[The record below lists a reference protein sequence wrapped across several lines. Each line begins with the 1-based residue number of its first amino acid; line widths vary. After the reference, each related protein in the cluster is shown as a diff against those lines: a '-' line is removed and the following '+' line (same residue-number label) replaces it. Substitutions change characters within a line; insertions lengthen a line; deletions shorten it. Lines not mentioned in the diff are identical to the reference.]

1 MNELPHKDVNEKT
14 AAARVAL
21 IGYGIGGAV
30 FHAPLVSS
38 VAGLKLAAIVTRSEE
53 KVTQARRDFPHAE
66 IVGTAEEIFA
76 HPEKYDLVVVCSP
89 NRYHYA
95 QAKAALEAGLNV
107 VIDKPMATSAADCL
121 ALVELAKKQ
130 NKLLSVFQNRRFDGD
145 LLTVKK
151 ILDEKLLGDVVRF
164 ESRFDRY
171 RPQPRAG
178 AWRER
183 GSKEDGGGLLFD
195 LGSHL
200 IDQACF
206 LFGQPLDVYCELN
219 TRRAEVET
227 DDDCFI
233 ALNFP
238 SGLRAHLWAS
248 VMVRM
253 NGPRFKLYGRKGSY
267 EKFGLD
273 PQEDAL
279 RAGHRPWTSSWGR
292 EEREQWG
299 KMVTDV
305 EGLAVHGKVETVPGC
320 YERFYENIAACL
332 SDPSLVPC
340 VNPEESWRTAK
351 IIEAA
356 YRSATDKVVVS
367 L

>member
-1 MNELPHKDVNEKT
+1 MSELRHKDDQDQT

-38 VAGLKLAAIVTRSEE
+38 VAGLKLAAIVTRSAE
-53 KVTQARRDFPHAE
+53 KVAQARLDYPDVE
-66 IVGTAEEIFA
+66 IVGSAEEIFA
-76 HPEKYDLVVVCSP
+76 RPEKYDLVIVCSP
-89 NRYHYA
+89 NRYHYP

-151 ILDEKLLGDVVRF
+151 ILDQKLLGEVVRF

-171 RPQPRAG
+171 RPQPRPG

-206 LFGQPLDVYCELN
+206 LFGQPIDVYCELN

-279 RAGHRPWTSSWGR
+279 RAGQRPGVSGWGR
-292 EEREQWG
+292 EPREAWG
-299 KMVTDV
+299 QMVTDV
-305 EGLAVHGKVETVPGC
+305 EGMAVHGKVETQTGC
-320 YERFYENIAACL
+320 YEQFYENIAACL
-332 SDPSLVPC
+332 NDPLLTPFVS
-340 VNPEESWRTAK
+340 PEEPWRTAK

-356 YRSATDKVVVS
+356 YKSANDKVVVR